1 MSYGIDAT
9 QSFMTIAP
17 TAASNGAQPPRLDD
31 FGHSLSVR
39 NFEDALRA
47 AQGPAEVE
55 LQLVQADPT
64 TATPGATATDA
75 VTPLVTAPGTPPV
88 AAVAPG
94 AETDLR
100 LRAAEGLGL
109 ASDENV
115 GPGNSI
121 LNGLEQLRSVF
132 DSQYDSVGGRLQG
145 TTLDA
150 GAMMAL
156 QADIVEYSVL
166 VDVSSKLAG
175 KVTMAVDSLMK
186 GQ

>member
-1 MSYGIDAT
+1 MSIGID
-9 QSFMTIAP
+9 
-17 TAASNGAQPPRLDD
+17 TANPFVSTVTNVTTTVTPPAGLDSL
-31 FGHSLSVR
+31 GHSLSVR

-47 AQGPAEVE
+47 ANGPALPEIR
-55 LQLVQADPT
+55 LAQAD
-64 TATPGATATDA
+64 ATLPVPGTTATDA
-75 VTPLVTAPGTPPV
+75 TTPLMSSTGTPPV
-88 AAVAPG
+88 TDAGAAVEAD
-94 AETDLR
+94 AR

-109 ASDENV
+109 ASGEDV

-132 DSQYDSVGGRLQG
+132 DGQYGSINDKVQG
-145 TTLDA
+145 TNYDVH
-150 GAMMAL
+150 AMMSL

-175 KVTMAVDSLMK
+175 KVTMAIDSLMK